1 MKLDYS
7 TPFGY
12 FFQDKGWPK
21 ALLIASLLTYTL
33 IGAAPVMGWTIEIT
47 RRVVKNETPLVPV
60 WRDWKL
66 FWRLGGQFAF
76 VNILWLLPLLAAVL
90 GLYAV
95 PAILI
100 RVATDEAVLLG
111 FGATLL
117 CVTLFL
123 LVYSIAY
130 IFFLPVMM
138 GALAVSASIQAAADP
153 FHLWRAARPRW
164 MGYLLV
170 FLIVGVALFN
180 VAFLAAAVTLFLLLP
195 PLLVYL
201 GLVTAHFAGQLA
213 RREEVAGGPGS
224 RKFS

>member
-1 MKLDYS
+1 MKLDYY

-12 FFQDKGWPK
+12 FFHDKGWPK
-21 ALLIASLLTYTL
+21 ILLIASLLTYTL

-47 RRVVKNETPLVPV
+47 RRVAKAESPLVPA

-66 FWRLGGQFAF
+66 FWRLGGQFAL

-100 RVATDEAVLLG
+100 RVAADEAVLLG
-111 FGATLL
+111 FGAMLV

-123 LVYSIAY
+123 LVYSMAY
-130 IFFLPVMM
+130 LFFLPVMM
-138 GALAVSASIQAAADP
+138 GALAVSASIRAAADP
-153 FHLWRAARPRW
+153 LRLWRVAQPRLG
-164 MGYLLV
+164 GYLLV
-170 FLIVGVALFN
+170 FLLVGVALFN
-180 VAFLAAAVTLFLLLP
+180 VAFLAAALTLFLLLP

-201 GLVTAHFAGQLA
+201 GLVSAHFAGQLA
-213 RREEVAGGPGS
+213 RREEVAS
-224 RKFS
+224 LRES